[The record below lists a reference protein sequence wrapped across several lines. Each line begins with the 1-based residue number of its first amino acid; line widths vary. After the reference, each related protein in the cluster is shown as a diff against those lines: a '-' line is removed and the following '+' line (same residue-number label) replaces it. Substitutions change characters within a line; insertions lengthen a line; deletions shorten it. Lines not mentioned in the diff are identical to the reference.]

1 MALPR
6 YPHALAYGKFIETWH
21 GASMDINLAIYGG
34 AVCTG
39 ALAAVTAQWVY
50 NEWLRRLDRS
60 TVVMPSIKDPLAQ
73 MAALNDLLAIIR
85 DEDARE
91 SGPVRQP
98 PTPYPDLDEWGV
110 MPDYEGDEVVS

>member
-1 MALPR
+1 
-6 YPHALAYGKFIETWH
+6 
-21 GASMDINLAIYGG
+21 MDINLAIYGG

-50 NEWLRRLDRS
+50 NEWLWRLDRS
-60 TVVMPSIKDPLAQ
+60 TVTTPSIKDPVAQ
-73 MAALNDLLAIIR
+73 VAALNALLEAIR

-91 SGPVRQP
+91 AGPVRQP
-98 PTPYPDLDEWGV
+98 PMPYPDLDEWGV